1 MVDKVS
7 EKQSINFLRGVP
19 SEEALSRL
27 IPIVSEGYEKVIRQY
42 GTDVLQYG
50 HFTGFKPLRDLIGS
64 LHDVTPERVIVGNG
78 GLEVISLFFK
88 SLPRESNIIVEEASY
103 DRVLLDAKRYGHHL
117 IGVKLTPEG
126 VDLNQCRDVVN
137 KVTAAA
143 FYGIP
148 FHQNPTGINYTEEN
162 RKAVERV
169 CRENEILCVWDVCYQ
184 DLRYDG
190 KANGSIEVSEWGPIL
205 TSSFTK
211 TISPGTKCGYMI
223 VPSHYIEHLSG
234 IITNTRINPNL
245 PTQAFIADFIESG
258 RYDDFLEYLCKL
270 YKPRMEALN
279 SALNTQFPGAFPVAI
294 TGGFFASLT
303 LENISS
309 DQEAPF
315 IECAKEAGVGIAA
328 AWDAVAP
335 NFSEEMREKGL
346 FVRLTFPAYEP
357 SKIEWGIS
365 KLKETAALFG

>member
-1 MVDKVS
+1 MS

-27 IPIVSEGYEKVIRQY
+27 IPMASEGYEKAIRRY

-50 HFTGFKPLRDLIGS
+50 HFTGFKPLRGLIGS
-64 LHDVTPERVIVGNG
+64 LHHVNPERVVVGNG
-78 GLEVISLFFK
+78 GLEVISLFLK
-88 SLPRESNIIVEEASY
+88 SLPQGSNIIVEQASY
-103 DRVLLDAKRYGHHL
+103 DRVLLDAKRYGHQL
-117 IGVKLTPEG
+117 IGVTLTPEG
-126 VDLNQCRDVVN
+126 VDLNQLRDVVN
-137 KVTAAA
+137 KVAPAA

-169 CRENEILCVWDVCYQ
+169 CQGNNILCVWDVCYQ
-184 DLRYDG
+184 ELRYDG
-190 KANGSIEVSEWGPIL
+190 KANDSIEISEWGPIIA
-205 TSSFTK
+205 SSFTK

-223 VPSHYIEHLSG
+223 VPNHYVDHLSR
-234 IITNTRINPNL
+234 IIANTRINPNL
-245 PTQAFIADFIESG
+245 PTQAFIADFFESG
-258 RYDDFLEYLCKL
+258 GYDDFLEYLCKL

-279 SALNTQFPGAFPVAI
+279 SGLNALFPGAFPVAI

-309 DQEAPF
+309 DQETSF

-335 NFSEEMREKGL
+335 NFKEEMRKKGL
-346 FVRLTFPAYEP
+346 FIRLTFPAFEP
-357 SKIEWGIS
+357 NKIEWGIS
-365 KLKETAALFG
+365 KLKETVALFN

>member
-1 MVDKVS
+1 MVGKVS

-19 SEEALSRL
+19 AEEALSCL
-27 IPIVSEGYEKVIRQY
+27 ITTASDGYQKAIRRY

-64 LHDVTPERVIVGNG
+64 LHDVDPERVMIGNG
-78 GLEVISLFFK
+78 GLEVISLFLK
-88 SLPRESNIIVEEASY
+88 SLPKESNIIIEEATY
-103 DRVLLDAKRYGHHL
+103 DRVLFDAKHYGHHL
-117 IGVKLTPEG
+117 IGVKLTPDG
-126 VDLNQCRDVVN
+126 VDLNQFRDVVN
-137 KVTAAA
+137 KVAVAA

-169 CRENEILCVWDVCYQ
+169 CQEHDILCVWDVCYQ

-190 KANGSIEVSEWGPIL
+190 KVNSFIEISEWGPIL
-205 TSSFTK
+205 ASSFTK
-211 TISPGTKCGYMI
+211 TISPGTKCGYLI
-223 VPSHYIEHLSG
+223 VPNHYVEHLSR
-234 IITNTRINPNL
+234 IIANTRINPNL

-258 RYDDFLEYLCKL
+258 GYNDFVEYLCKL

-279 SALNTQFPGAFPVAI
+279 TAINAHFPGAFPGAI
-294 TGGFFASLT
+294 SGGFFAPLT

-309 DQEAPF
+309 DKEASF

-335 NFSEEMREKGL
+335 NFREEMRKKGL

-357 SKIEWGIS
+357 NRIEWGIS

>member
-1 MVDKVS
+1 MS

-19 SEEALSRL
+19 AEEALSRL
-27 IPIVSEGYEKVIRQY
+27 IPMASEGYKKVIMRY

-64 LHDVTPERVIVGNG
+64 LHGVNPERVIVGNG

-88 SLPRESNIIVEEASY
+88 SLPRESNIIVEESSY
-103 DRVLLDAKRYGHHL
+103 DRVLLDAKCYGHHL
-117 IGVKLTPEG
+117 VGVKLTAEG
-126 VDLNQCRDVVN
+126 VDLNQLRDVVN
-137 KVTAAA
+137 KNAVAA

-162 RKAVERV
+162 RRSVEGV
-169 CRENEILCVWDVCYQ
+169 CKEHDILCIWDICYQ

-190 KANGSIEVSEWGPIL
+190 RANNSIKVSEWGPIL

-223 VPSHYIEHLSG
+223 VPNHYVGHLSG
-234 IITNTRINPNL
+234 IIANTRINPNL

-258 RYDDFLEYLCKL
+258 RYDDFVKYLCQL
-270 YKPRMEALN
+270 YRPRMEALN
-279 SALNTQFPGAFPVAI
+279 TALHSLFPGVFPGTI
-294 TGGFFASLT
+294 SGGFFAPLP

-309 DQEAPF
+309 DKEASF
-315 IECAKEAGVGIAA
+315 VESARQAGVGIAA
-328 AWDAVAP
+328 SWDAVAP
-335 NFSEEMREKGL
+335 NYMEEKRAKGL
-346 FVRLTFPAYEP
+346 FVRLTFPAFEP
-357 SKIEWGIS
+357 DRIEWGIL
-365 KLKETAALFG
+365 KLKEIVEHIA